1 MPGKIL
7 VVDDDVDYVETV
19 RAALEAEGYTVLA
32 ASDSNQGLQVARAE
46 RPDLVILDVMMS
58 WALDGLRMSADLHED
73 PALARVPI
81 IMVSS
86 IANTEYAGTFPTDQP
101 LHVDEFLSKPIKSV
115 ELVGRVKSL
124 LAKRSGTSA

>member
-1 MPGKIL
+1 MSGKIL
-7 VVDDDVDYVETV
+7 VVDDDVDFIETT

-46 RPDLVILDVMMS
+46 RPNLVILDVMMS

-73 PALARVPI
+73 PALAKVPV

-86 IANTEYAGTFPTDQP
+86 IASTEYAGTFPTDQP
-101 LHVDEFLSKPIKSV
+101 LHVDEFISKPMKSA
-115 ELVGRVKSL
+115 ELAARVKNL
-124 LAKRSGTSA
+124 LAGRLGA